1 MFKSGWLCDKPRRT
15 DRSWEAFMRRAINGS
30 LLLAAAFALGSVH
43 AQTTQLSSAEIERR
57 FDASLSAAE
66 MAAWMKI
73 MAAEPNHVGSPH
85 NKANAEMVLAQF
97 RDWGWDAHIETF
109 EVLYPTP
116 ISQTLELIGA
126 EPFRATLTEAPI
138 AGDDT
143 SARTKDQLP
152 AYVAYQGDGD
162 VTAPLVYVNYGMQ
175 DDYLQL
181 ERMGVSVK
189 GKIVIAR
196 YGQGWRGLKPKLAQ
210 EHGAVGCI
218 IFSDPRD
225 DGYATDDAYPKGPGR
240 PANGV
245 QRGSVADM
253 TQYPGDPLTPGIGAT
268 AAAPRL
274 AISQAPTIL
283 KIPVL
288 PISYGDAQHF
298 LAALGGRVVPPA
310 WRGALPITYHV
321 GGDGAL
327 VHMAVKSDWPLKTIY
342 NVVAVMKGSTYPDQ
356 WILRGNHHDGWVF
369 GAADPM
375 SGHIALMGEAK
386 AIGALAK
393 TGWRPKRTL
402 VYLSWDAEEPMLLG
416 STEWVETH
424 AAELKEKAL
433 VYVNTDGG
441 ARGFL
446 DVDGSHSLQHLVNG
460 VAIDVTDPQ
469 TGVSVAARLRA
480 AMQVVGTAPGANE
493 EARDNAKL
501 AADAA
506 HDLPIGALGSGSDY
520 SAFLQHLGIAALN
533 VGFGGEGRIGGI
545 YHSAY
550 DTYEHYSRFGDPGF
564 AYAPVLAKVAGRVV
578 LRMADADVPLA
589 RYGDFAETVSRY
601 LDQVKKLADTKRE
614 AAETQTKLLAAG
626 AYRLTDDP
634 TKTSG
639 PPTPLKSVP
648 HFNMAPLENAI
659 AHLKRSAKAYDTAL
673 AAKGAVQSDAAKAK
687 LMDLAR
693 RTEQSLAVDVGL
705 PGRDW
710 YKNLIYA
717 PGRYTGYAAKTLPG
731 VREAIEEER
740 WADVDRYAA
749 LTGAALDAYADK
761 LDEGV
766 RLMDGIGSVPQG
778 G

>member
-1 MFKSGWLCDKPRRT
+1 
-15 DRSWEAFMRRAINGS
+15 MRRAITS
-30 LLLAAAFALGSVH
+30 FLMLAAAFSVGPIQ
-43 AQTTQLSSAEIERR
+43 AQTAQPSPAEVERH
-57 FDASLSAAE
+57 FDASLNAAE
-66 MAAWMKI
+66 MAGWMKT

-116 ISQTLELIGA
+116 ISQTLELVGA
-126 EPFRATLTEAPI
+126 EPFKATLTEAPI
-138 AGDDT
+138 PGDET

-181 ERMGVSVK
+181 ERLGVSVT

-225 DGYATDDAYPKGPGR
+225 DGYATEDAYPKGPAR

-253 TQYPGDPLTPGIGAT
+253 TQYPGDPLTPGVGAT
-268 AAAPRL
+268 ASAQRL
-274 AISQAPTIL
+274 AISDAPAIL

-288 PISYGDAQHF
+288 PISHGDAQHF
-298 LAALGGRVVPPA
+298 LAALGGRVVPPN

-321 GGDGAL
+321 GGGDGAL
-327 VHMAVKSDWPLKTIY
+327 VHLAVKSNWPLTTIY
-342 NVVAVMKGSTYPDQ
+342 NVVAVMKGSVYPDQ
-356 WILRGNHHDGWVF
+356 WIMRGNHHDGWVF

-375 SGHIALMGEAK
+375 SGHIAMMGEAK
-386 AIGALAK
+386 AIGELAK

-416 STEWVETH
+416 STEWAETH
-424 AAELKEKAL
+424 AAELKDKAL
-433 VYVNTDGG
+433 VYVNTDGSG
-441 ARGFL
+441 RGFL
-446 DVDGSHSLQHLVNG
+446 FAQGSHSLQHLVNR
-460 VAIDVTDPQ
+460 VAADVTDPE
-469 TGVSVAARLRA
+469 TGVSVAARARA
-480 AMQVVGTAPGANE
+480 RMQVAGTAPGANE
-493 EARDNAKL
+493 DARDNAKI
-501 AADAA
+501 AANAA
-506 HDLPIGALGSGSDY
+506 RDLPIGALGSGSDY
-520 SAFLQHLGIAALN
+520 SSFLQHLGIAALN
-533 VGFGGEGRIGGI
+533 VGFGGEGQVGGI

-550 DTYEHYSRFGDPGF
+550 DTFEYYSRFGDPGF
-564 AYAPVLAKVAGRVV
+564 AYAPVLAKTVGRVV
-578 LRMADADVPLA
+578 LRMADADVPLE
-589 RYGDFAETVSRY
+589 RYGDFADTVSHY

-614 AAETQTKLLAAG
+614 AAETQAKMLAAD

-639 PPTPLKSVP
+639 PPKPLKNVP
-648 HFNMAPLENAI
+648 HFNMAPLENAVD
-659 AHLKRSAKAYDTAL
+659 HLKRSAKAYDTAL
-673 AAKGAVQSDAAKAK
+673 AAKGAAQSDATKAK
-687 LMDLAR
+687 LIELASQ
-693 RTEQSLAVDVGL
+693 TEQSLAVEVGL
-705 PGRDW
+705 PGRNW

-717 PGRYTGYAAKTLPG
+717 PGRYTGYAPKTLPG

-766 RLMDGIGSVPQG
+766 RLMGTGSVAQG

>member
-1 MFKSGWLCDKPRRT
+1 
-15 DRSWEAFMRRAINGS
+15 MRRAITSS
-30 LLLAAAFALGSVH
+30 LMLATAFWVGAIH
-43 AQTTQLSSAEIERR
+43 AQTAPQSSAAVERQ
-57 FDASLSAAE
+57 FDASLNAAE
-66 MAAWMKI
+66 MAAWMKT

-116 ISQTLELIGA
+116 ISETLELVSA
-126 EPFRATLTEAPI
+126 VPFKATLTEAPI
-138 AGDDT
+138 PSDET
-143 SARTKDQLP
+143 SARTKDALP

-175 DDYLQL
+175 EDYLQL
-181 ERMGVSVK
+181 QRLGVSVK

-196 YGQGWRGLKPKLAQ
+196 YGQGWRGLKPRLAQ

-225 DGYATDDAYPKGPGR
+225 DGYSVGDAYPNGPAR

-253 TQYPGDPLTPGIGAT
+253 TLYPGDPLTPGIGAT
-268 AAAPRL
+268 ALAKRLPISEAP
-274 AISQAPTIL
+274 AIL

-298 LAALGGRVVPPA
+298 LAALGGRVVPPN
-310 WRGALPITYHV
+310 WRGSLAITYHV
-321 GGDGAL
+321 GGGDGAL
-327 VHMAVKSDWPLKTIY
+327 VHMAVKSDWSLKTIY
-342 NVVAVMKGSTYPDQ
+342 DVVAIMKGSTYPDQ
-356 WILRGNHHDGWVF
+356 WIMRGNHHDGWVF
-369 GAADPM
+369 GAADPI
-375 SGHIALMGEAK
+375 SGHIAMMGEAK

-402 VYLSWDAEEPMLLG
+402 VYFSWDAEEPMLLG

-424 AAELKEKAL
+424 AAELKEKGL
-433 VYVNTDGG
+433 VYVNTDGSG
-441 ARGFL
+441 RGFL
-446 DVDGSHSLQHLVNG
+446 NVQGSHSLQHFVNR
-460 VAIDVTDPQ
+460 VAADVIDPE
-469 TGVSVAARLRA
+469 TGVSLAARRRA
-480 AMQVVGTAPGANE
+480 RVQVAGAAPGANE
-493 EARDNAKL
+493 DTRNDART
-501 AADAA
+501 AADATR
-506 HDLPIGALGSGSDY
+506 DLPIGALGSGSDY
-520 SAFLQHLGIAALN
+520 SPFLQHLGIAALN
-533 VGFGGEGRIGGI
+533 MGFGGEGQVGGV

-550 DTYEHYSRFGDPGF
+550 DTYEYYSRFGDPGF
-564 AYAPVLAKVAGRVV
+564 AYAPVLAKTVGRVV
-578 LRMADADVPLA
+578 LRMADADVPLQ
-589 RYGDFAETVSRY
+589 RYGDFADTVSRF
-601 LDQVKKLADTKRE
+601 LDQVKRLADTKRQ
-614 AAETQTKLLAAG
+614 AAETQQRLLAAN

-659 AHLKRSAKAYDTAL
+659 DHLKKSARAYDTAL
-673 AAKGAVQSDAAKAK
+673 AAKGAAQSDATKAK
-687 LMDLAR
+687 LVDLAR
-693 RTEQSLAVDVGL
+693 RTEQSLAADVGL

-710 YKNLIYA
+710 YKHLIYA
-717 PGRYTGYAAKTLPG
+717 PGRFTGYAPKTLPG

-740 WADVDRYAA
+740 WADVDRYAV

-766 RLMDGIGSVPQG
+766 RLMAGSVVQG
-778 G
+778 E

>member
-1 MFKSGWLCDKPRRT
+1 
-15 DRSWEAFMRRAINGS
+15 MRHTITGFVI
-30 LLLAAAFALGSVH
+30 LAAACGAGSIH
-43 AQTTQLSSAEIERR
+43 AQTAQPSQADVERQ
-57 FDASLSAAE
+57 FDASLNAAE
-66 MAAWMKI
+66 MGSWMKI

-97 RDWGWDAHIETF
+97 KEWGWNAQIETF

-116 ISQTLELIGA
+116 ISQTLELLGV
-126 EPFRATLTEAPI
+126 ETFKATLTEPPI
-138 AGDDT
+138 PGDET
-143 SARTKDQLP
+143 STRAKDGLP

-162 VTAPLVYVNYGMQ
+162 VTAPLVYVNYGMRE
-175 DDYLQL
+175 DYLQL
-181 ERMGVSVK
+181 QRMGVSVK

-196 YGQGWRGLKPKLAQ
+196 YGEGWRGLKPKLAQ

-225 DGYATDDAYPKGPGR
+225 DGYALEDVYPKGPAR
-240 PANGV
+240 PAVGV

-268 AAAPRL
+268 ADAKRL
-274 AISQAPTIL
+274 AISDSPVIL

-288 PISYGDAQHF
+288 PISYADAQHF
-298 LAALGGRVVPPA
+298 MAALGGRVVPPN
-310 WRGALPITYHV
+310 WRGSLPITYHV
-321 GGDGAL
+321 GGDEGTV

-342 NVVAVMKGSTYPDQ
+342 NVVAVMRGSTYPDQ
-356 WILRGNHHDGWVF
+356 WIMRGNHHDGWVF

-416 STEWVETH
+416 STEWAETH

-433 VYVNTDGG
+433 VYVNTDTYV
-441 ARGFL
+441 RGFL
-446 DVDGSHSLQHLVNG
+446 FAAGSHSLQHLVNS
-460 VAIDVTDPQ
+460 VAADVTDPE
-469 TGVSVAARLRA
+469 TGVSLAARVRA
-480 AMQVVGTAPGANE
+480 RIQVAGVAPGANDA
-493 EARDNAKL
+493 ARDNAKIV
-501 AADAA
+501 ADPM
-506 HDLPIGALGSGSDY
+506 HDVPIGALGSGSDY
-520 SAFLQHLGIAALN
+520 TTFLQHLGIAALD
-533 VGFGGEGRIGGI
+533 VGFAGEGQLGGV

-550 DTYEHYSRFGDPGF
+550 DTYEHFSRFADPGF
-564 AYAPVLAKVAGRVV
+564 AYAPALAKTVGRVV
-578 LRMADADVPLA
+578 LRMADADVPLQ
-589 RYGDFAETVSRY
+589 RYNDFAETVSRY
-601 LDQVKKLADTKRE
+601 LDQVKKLVDTKRE
-614 AAETQTKLLAAG
+614 AADTQAKMLAAN
-626 AYRLTDDP
+626 AFHLADDP

-639 PPTPLKSVP
+639 PPKPLKRVP

-659 AHLKRSAKAYDTAL
+659 DHLKRSAKVYDTAL
-673 AAKGAVQSDAAKAK
+673 AAKGAGQSNATKAK
-687 LMDLAR
+687 LIELAR
-693 RTEQSLAVDVGL
+693 QAEQSLIVDIGL

-710 YKNLIYA
+710 YKHLIYA
-717 PGRYTGYAAKTLPG
+717 PGRYTGYDPKTLPG

-740 WADVDRYAA
+740 WPDVDRYAA

-766 RLMDGIGSVPQG
+766 RLLGGAGSLAEG
-778 G
+778 N